1 MFPCIWTTI
10 WFFFNRFGPFGDY
23 TAFSTSLIHWADF
36 SQISSL
42 GGRALLDFLIAVT
55 GTIMVELPSYPIHEL
70 SVDYVSSENNDISSP
85 PIPFAGES
93 EAMIDTKTNSPR
105 FKALLR
111 KYRKHKL
118 LTHPVSV
125 YFFVMAFVY
134 TFGGIYVNI
143 RQGSF
148 YQVSYPEYIPKTTPV
163 GCVVGASDLFP
174 DLTYNQEYWLNKTAQ
189 LAEVSL
195 FFIEWDT
202 QSC

>member
-10 WFFFNRFGPFGDY
+10 WFFFNRYGPFGDY

-55 GTIMVELPSYPIHEL
+55 GTIMIELPNYPIHKL
-70 SVDYVSSENNDISSP
+70 SIDYVPSENDDRVINSP
-85 PIPFAGES
+85 PVSFAGES
-93 EAMIDTKTNSPR
+93 DAMIETNKTRSPR
-105 FKALLR
+105 FKNLVQNC
-111 KYRKHKL
+111 RKHKL
-118 LTHPVSV
+118 LMHPVSV

-143 RQGSF
+143 RRGSF

-174 DLTYNQEYWLNKTAQ
+174 DLTNNHEYWLNKTAQ
-189 LAEVSL
+189 LAEVCMCS
-195 FFIEWDT
+195 T
-202 QSC
+202 T